1 MNKQAVHFDVAII
14 RERLTSKLLV
24 NCDGTLGSV
33 QNPCCSSHFIKHIH
47 DGPCHLFSFPSTS
60 PLLLPMFTAAV
71 FDAIVF
77 ELPFFASILTAS
89 IEGQLDVP
97 QRSGL

>member
-1 MNKQAVHFDVAII
+1 
-14 RERLTSKLLV
+14 
-24 NCDGTLGSV
+24 
-33 QNPCCSSHFIKHIH
+33 
-47 DGPCHLFSFPSTS
+47 
-60 PLLLPMFTAAV
+60 MFTAAV